1 MFVRYLNNQLFL
13 NYIHVDEKDDL
24 GPSVD
29 RDLTEELQSLLHCPH
44 LNESQKVE
52 IKSSIALI
60 EKYGAATSEEASIAA
75 EFIRV
80 WSSFKVSA
88 PSSDIDPLLLKMLG
102 G

>member
-1 MFVRYLNNQLFL
+1 MLPVLFPLLFENGDRDFCLFAILTINFL
-13 NYIHVDEKDDL
+13 NCIHVDEKDDL

-60 EKYGAATSEEASIAA
+60 EKYGASVQPPAA
-75 EFIRV
+75 
-80 WSSFKVSA
+80 
-88 PSSDIDPLLLKMLG
+88 L
-102 G
+102 